1 MLIVAGGNLQSPT
14 LSDSPALDVVFKWE
28 SFSLE

>member
-1 MLIVAGGNLQSPT
+1 MLIVTGGNLLSPA